1 MVKVQEWRQKIN
13 TCNPSHLIELIEIRM
28 LQDSRARNQQ
38 QSVTF
43 AENSKGHVQYLM
55 GKTIEDCLILIVEI
69 FVIRKTVSTIV

>member
-1 MVKVQEWRQKIN
+1 
-13 TCNPSHLIELIEIRM
+13 M
-28 LQDSRARNQQ
+28 LQDSRVRNQQ